1 MDMQICWCIY
11 KKWKWSKY
19 IKSWFA
25 GKCKL
30 FFPFDF
36 WYFYD
41 ASRMLLKQSSINV
54 NTLNRLYGFL
64 LSSMC
69 LLDYVLGLERWR
81 IKWQDQQGTQRQP
94 ANGFWKAAH
103 WTRQGQRQTVGC
115 PLWARGG
122 RQLYPRVSQFLG
134 GQVGHE
140 ALESFT
146 ASGESS
152 CQLLAFPIHGVL
164 HLTSGG
170 AYLSLWRVEGVPE
183 GYQKRA

>member
-1 MDMQICWCIY
+1 MQYTTHLQIFQVKIYSMKNKNYIQPMIMDMQICWCIY

-94 ANGFWKAAH
+94 ANCFWKAAH
-103 WTRQGQRQTVGC
+103 WTRHNGSYIVMKT
-115 PLWARGG
+115 L
-122 RQLYPRVSQFLG
+122 FL
-134 GQVGHE
+134 
-140 ALESFT
+140 
-146 ASGESS
+146 
-152 CQLLAFPIHGVL
+152 
-164 HLTSGG
+164 
-170 AYLSLWRVEGVPE
+170 
-183 GYQKRA
+183 